1 MKQLM
6 KFHINGDDYEI
17 AVDINTT
24 LLEVLREDLHLT
36 GAKTGCNEGDC
47 GACTVLVDDQPVA
60 SCTTLAAEVQG
71 REITTIEGLATK
83 DGSCTAGVCG
93 QLCYSVRLLHPWYGS
108 GHRCTSER
116 KS

>member
-36 GAKTGCNEGDC
+36 GAKPAVTR
-47 GACTVLVDDQPVA
+47 ATVVPA
-60 SCTTLAAEVQG
+60 
-71 REITTIEGLATK
+71 
-83 DGSCTAGVCG
+83 
-93 QLCYSVRLLHPWYGS
+93 
-108 GHRCTSER
+108 RCW
-116 KS
+116 